1 MGTTILGN
9 PHMLVYTLQSTQ
21 PRESR
26 GPASA
31 AWKMHDSMMQK
42 AETANKAMQGWD
54 KAYDAQTLENLT
66 SLNSVVLSGR
76 TWND

>member
-1 MGTTILGN
+1 
-9 PHMLVYTLQSTQ
+9 MLVYTLQSTQ